1 MTRTIRYGACG
12 TIILS
17 CLVVGVPQVRA
28 FLLIPSGGRGGTIA
42 APVVLAEQR
51 GCRLSS
57 RTYVPVLRPLEAQTD
72 SSIHHQQQ
80 SDSERSG
87 TDRRNFLIQ
96 TPVSIASSLSLL
108 LLSSTP
114 AAAAAAAASAGVN
127 SNNGKTIIITGANS
141 GASC

>member
-72 SSIHHQQQ
+72 PSIHQQQ
-80 SDSERSG
+80 SESEGSG